1 MKKLLTILLLC
12 VAVTAFAQDKTKS
25 ASGYTRTT
33 VAEGGGFEAYTTTF
47 PPCAISPMAKRP
59 VRVIYVL
66 SGGSLER
73 TYADGKKVIVTYTTG
88 ETKIINEDV
97 SYELKNTGN
106 STVKLYCIR
115 NK

>member
-1 MKKLLTILLLC
+1 MKKLLCILLLC
-12 VAVTAFAQDKTKS
+12 MTGVVFAQDKAKS

-33 VAEGGGFEAYTTTF
+33 VAESSGFEAYTTTF
-47 PPCAISPMAKRP
+47 PPGAISPMAKRP

-66 SGGSLER
+66 SGGTLER
-73 TYADGKKVIVTYTTG
+73 TYSDGKKVNVTYTTG

-97 SYELKNTGN
+97 SYELKNTGK